1 MASVAP
7 ALSGRTAWSRNVAT
21 PLREF
26 LRTES
31 GGAVVLVAAAVAALV
46 WINAD
51 HASYDRVWNAELTFR
66 LGGHQLA
73 QTTRGWID
81 SGLMSF
87 FFFVVGL
94 EARREADMGELRER
108 RRVALPLLAGVAGM
122 AAAVGIYLLVNAGR
136 ASAHGWGAAM
146 STDTAFALGILVLAG
161 PRFAPRLRSFA
172 LTVVV
177 VDDLVA
183 LVVIAIAY
191 TGRVSVMPLVLAA
204 AVFAVLVGARAAG
217 VRNGLVYLAL
227 GIALWIALFESGID
241 PVVTGLVM
249 GLLATAYPPR
259 RDALENATAVFRRF
273 REQPTPALARTAR
286 FELEA
291 AVSPNERLQELW
303 HPWTSYVFVPLFALA
318 NAGIGLD
325 AHFLG
330 RAFTSPVTLGIVVGY
345 VAGKP
350 LGVLGVSWLVTRAS
364 GGRLRPLVGWAGVAG
379 AGVVAGIPFT
389 VSLLIATLA
398 FDSTQLEE
406 AKVGVLAA
414 ALVASAGTWLVF
426 RVTRMLGPER
436 RARAL
441 LGAAG
446 TIVDL
451 AVPVDPERD
460 HIRGPSEA
468 PVTLLEYGDFE
479 CPYCG
484 RAEAVIRELLADT
497 GDVQY
502 VWRHLPLNDVHPKAQ
517 QAAEASE
524 AAAAQG
530 KFWEMHD
537 LLLAKQDALSLGD
550 LLGYAEQL
558 GLDAE
563 RFEDDV
569 RRHAHAGRIATD
581 VESAD
586 FSSVSGTPTFFVNGH
601 RHTGAYDIETLKA
614 AVRQA
619 RARVDLASPGILT
632 A

>member
-1 MASVAP
+1 
-7 ALSGRTAWSRNVAT
+7 
-21 PLREF
+21 
-26 LRTES
+26 
-31 GGAVVLVAAAVAALV
+31 
-46 WINAD
+46 
-51 HASYDRVWNAELTFR
+51 
-66 LGGHQLA
+66 
-73 QTTRGWID
+73 
-81 SGLMSF
+81 
-87 FFFVVGL
+87 
-94 EARREADMGELRER
+94 
-108 RRVALPLLAGVAGM
+108 
-122 AAAVGIYLLVNAGR
+122 
-136 ASAHGWGAAM
+136 
-146 STDTAFALGILVLAG
+146 
-161 PRFAPRLRSFA
+161 
-172 LTVVV
+172 
-177 VDDLVA
+177 
-183 LVVIAIAY
+183 
-191 TGRVSVMPLVLAA
+191 
-204 AVFAVLVGARAAG
+204 
-217 VRNGLVYLAL
+217 
-227 GIALWIALFESGID
+227 
-241 PVVTGLVM
+241 M